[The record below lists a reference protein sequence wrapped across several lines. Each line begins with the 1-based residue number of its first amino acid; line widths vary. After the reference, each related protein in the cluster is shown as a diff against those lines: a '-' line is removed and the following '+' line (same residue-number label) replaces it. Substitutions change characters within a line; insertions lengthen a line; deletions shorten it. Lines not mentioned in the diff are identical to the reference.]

1 MFDIVAGI
9 MHFRF
14 LALVAAV
21 LLTLAQNTAAQF
33 KYPAAPTSNQVDDYN
48 GVKVADPYRPLE
60 NPDSPESRAWIE
72 AENKITFDFL
82 KTIPERDGIKK
93 RLTEVWDYERF
104 GVPFKD
110 GGRYFF
116 SKNAGLQNQ
125 NVIYTTTNFSGT
137 PRELLDPNLLAK
149 DGTIALGGLDVTDD
163 ARLMAYGLA
172 TAGSDWQQWKV
183 RDVETG
189 KDRQDLVDWVKF
201 SNASWKKDGSGF
213 FYSRY
218 DKPENKLRAQVYNH
232 KLFFHQLGSPQSHDK
247 LIYERPDQKEWLF
260 NAEVTD
266 DGHYLV
272 ITVQRGTDP
281 KNRIFY
287 KNLADPNSKVVELL
301 DTADAE
307 HNFIDNEG
315 PVFVFRTNLDAPL
328 GRMISIDT
336 SKPLKV
342 DELVPLDTADAE
354 HNFIDNEG
362 PVFVFRTNLDAPLG
376 RMISIDTSKP
386 LKVDELVPE
395 SRDKLEAVS
404 SVGER
409 FIAVYLKDAHS
420 AVKLFKRDGSSDG
433 EIALPGLGTAA
444 GFTGKRKDRET
455 FYSFTSFT
463 TPTEIFRYDFDKR
476 ASEPLFKPNVK
487 FNPDDYTTEQVFY
500 QSADGTR
507 VPMFISYKK
516 GMKREGQ
523 TPAFLYGYGGFDVSS
538 TPSFAPANLVWMEVG
553 GIYAVANLRGG
564 GEYGEKWHEAG
575 MLHTKQNV
583 FDDFIAAAQY
593 LIDNRFTSASKLAIG
608 GGSNGGLLVGACM
621 TQRPDLFGAALPN
634 VGVMDLLRFQKF
646 TIGWAWTSDYGTADK
661 PDDFRYLYAYS
672 PLHHIAK
679 GCCYPATFITTADH
693 DDRVVPAHS
702 FKFAATLQAAQGCDK
717 PTLIRIE
724 TKAGHG
730 AGKPTTKIIE
740 ETADRWAFLV
750 KELGM
755 KVSK

>member
-1 MFDIVAGI
+1 MFDIVAEI

-72 AENKITFDFL
+72 AENKITCDFL

-104 GVPFKD
+104 GVPFKEN
-110 GGRYFF
+110 GHYFF
-116 SKNAGLQNQ
+116 SKNSGLQNQ
-125 NVIYTTTNFSGT
+125 NVLYTTTNFSEA

-149 DGTIALGGLDVTDD
+149 DGTIALGGLDVTED
-163 ARLMAYGLA
+163 AGLMAYGLA
-172 TAGSDWQQWKV
+172 NAGSDWQQWKV
-183 RDVETG
+183 RDVTTG
-189 KDRQDLVDWVKF
+189 KDRQDLLDWVKF

-218 DKPENKLRAQVYNH
+218 DKPDEKDKLRSQVYNH
-232 KLFFHQLGSPQSHDK
+232 KLFFHQLGTPQSQDK

-266 DGHYLV
+266 DGRYLI

-301 DTADAE
+301 DKADAE
-307 HNFIDNEG
+307 YNFIDNEG

-328 GRMISIDT
+328 GRIISIDT
-336 SKPLKV
+336 SKALKI
-342 DELVPLDTADAE
+342 DEL
-354 HNFIDNEG
+354 
-362 PVFVFRTNLDAPLG
+362 
-376 RMISIDTSKP
+376 ISESK
-386 LKVDELVPE
+386 
-395 SRDKLEAVS
+395 DKLEAVS

-409 FIAVYLKDAHS
+409 FVAVYLQDAHS
-420 AVKLFKRDGSSDG
+420 AVKLFKRDGSPDG

-444 GFTGKRKDRET
+444 GFTGKRQDSET

-476 ASEPLFKPNVK
+476 ASELLFRPKVK
-487 FNPDDYTTEQVFY
+487 FSPDDYTTEQVFY

-516 GMKREGQ
+516 GMKRDGQ
-523 TPAFLYGYGGFDVSS
+523 IPTYLYGYGGFDISS
-538 TPSFAPANLVWMEVG
+538 TPSFAPANLVWMEMG

-575 MLHTKQNV
+575 MLHMKQNV
-583 FDDFIAAAQY
+583 FDDFTAAAQY
-593 LIDNRFTSASKLAIG
+593 LIDNKFTSTQKLSIG
-608 GGSNGGLLVGACM
+608 GGSNGGLLVGACI
-621 TQRPDLFGAALPN
+621 TQRPDLFGVALPN
-634 VGVMDLLRFQKF
+634 VGVMDMLRFQKF
-646 TIGWAWTSDYGTADK
+646 TIGWAWTSDYGRVDK
-661 PDDFRYLYAYS
+661 PDDFAYLYAYS

-693 DDRVVPAHS
+693 DDLVVPAHS

-717 PTLIRIE
+717 RTLIRIE
-724 TKAGHG
+724 TKSGHG

>member
-1 MFDIVAGI
+1 MLISPVFDIVAGI
-9 MHFRF
+9 MHFKF
-14 LALVAAV
+14 LPFAAVALV
-21 LLTLAQNTAAQF
+21 TLVQNTDAQTQF
-33 KYPAAPTSNQVDDYN
+33 KYPAGPANNQVDDYN

-82 KTIPERDGIKK
+82 KTIPERDGIRK

-104 GVPFKD
+104 GVPFKEEEH
-110 GGRYFF
+110 YFF
-116 SKNAGLQNQ
+116 SKNSGLQNQ
-125 NVIYTTTNFSGT
+125 NVIYTTTNLSGAS
-137 PRELLDPNLLAK
+137 RELLDPNLLAK

-183 RDVETG
+183 RDVGTG
-189 KDRQDLVDWVKF
+189 KDRQDLLDWVKF
-201 SNASWKKDGSGF
+201 SNTSWKKDGSGF

-218 DKPENKLRAQVYNH
+218 DKPDEKNKLRSQVYNH
-232 KLFFHQLGSPQSHDK
+232 KLFFHRLGTQQSQDK

-266 DGHYLV
+266 DGRYL
-272 ITVQRGTDP
+272 IISVQRGTDP

-301 DTADAE
+301 DKADAE
-307 HNFIDNEG
+307 YDFIDNEG
-315 PVFVFRTNLDAPL
+315 PVFVFRTNLGAPL
-328 GRMISIDT
+328 GRIISIDT
-336 SKPLKV
+336 SKSLPPKV
-342 DELVPLDTADAE
+342 DQ
-354 HNFIDNEG
+354 
-362 PVFVFRTNLDAPLG
+362 
-376 RMISIDTSKP
+376 
-386 LKVDELVPE
+386 LVPE
-395 SRDKLEAVS
+395 SKDKLEAVS
-404 SVGER
+404 SVGDR
-409 FIAVYLKDAHS
+409 FVAVCLKDAHS
-420 AVKLFKRDGSSDG
+420 AVKLFKRDGSADG

-444 GFTGKRKDRET
+444 GFTGKHQDRET

-476 ASEPLFKPNVK
+476 ASELLFKPNVK

-500 QSADGTR
+500 HSADGTR
-507 VPMFISYKK
+507 VPIFISYKK
-516 GMKREGQ
+516 GMKRDGQ
-523 TPAFLYGYGGFDVSS
+523 TPTYLYGYGGFDISS
-538 TPSFAPANLVWMEVG
+538 TPSFAPANLVWMEMG

-564 GEYGEKWHEAG
+564 GEYGENWHEAG

-583 FDDFIAAAQY
+583 FDDFIAAAHY
-593 LIDNRFTSASKLAIG
+593 LIDNKFTSTSKLAIG

-634 VGVMDLLRFQKF
+634 VGVMDMLRFQKF
-646 TIGWAWTSDYGTADK
+646 TIGWAWTSDYGSSAK
-661 PDDFRYLYAYS
+661 PDDFAFLYAYS

-717 PTLIRIE
+717 PVLIRIE

>member
-1 MFDIVAGI
+1 MLIPAVFDIVAGI
-9 MHFRF
+9 MHFKF
-14 LALVAAV
+14 LAFAAV
-21 LLTLAQNTAAQF
+21 ALVTLVQNTDAQTQF
-33 KYPAAPTSNQVDDYN
+33 KYPPGPANNQVDDYN

-82 KTIPERDGIKK
+82 KTIPERDGIRK

-104 GVPFKD
+104 GVPFKED
-110 GGRYFF
+110 GHYFF
-116 SKNAGLQNQ
+116 SKNSGLQNQ
-125 NVIYTTTNFSGT
+125 NVIYTTTNLSGAS
-137 PRELLDPNLLAK
+137 RELLDPNLLAK

-183 RDVETG
+183 RDVGTG
-189 KDRQDLVDWVKF
+189 KDRQDLLDWVKF

-218 DKPENKLRAQVYNH
+218 DKPDEKNKLRSQVYNH
-232 KLFFHQLGSPQSHDK
+232 KLFFHRLGTQQSQDK

-266 DGHYLV
+266 DGRYL
-272 ITVQRGTDP
+272 IISVQRGTDP

-301 DTADAE
+301 DKADAE
-307 HNFIDNEG
+307 YDFIDNEG
-315 PVFVFRTNLDAPL
+315 PVFVFRTNLGAPL
-328 GRMISIDT
+328 GRIISIDT
-336 SKPLKV
+336 SKSLPPKV
-342 DELVPLDTADAE
+342 DQ
-354 HNFIDNEG
+354 
-362 PVFVFRTNLDAPLG
+362 
-376 RMISIDTSKP
+376 
-386 LKVDELVPE
+386 LVPE
-395 SRDKLEAVS
+395 SKDKLEAVS
-404 SVGER
+404 SVGDR
-409 FIAVYLKDAHS
+409 FVAVCLKDAHS
-420 AVKLFKRDGSSDG
+420 AVKLFKRDGSADG

-444 GFTGKRKDRET
+444 GFTGKHQDRET

-476 ASEPLFKPNVK
+476 ASELLFKPNVK

-500 QSADGTR
+500 HSADGTR

-516 GMKREGQ
+516 GMKRDGQ
-523 TPAFLYGYGGFDVSS
+523 TPTYLYGYGGFDISS
-538 TPSFAPANLVWMEVG
+538 TPSFAPANLVWMEMG

-564 GEYGEKWHEAG
+564 GEYGENWHEAG

-583 FDDFIAAAQY
+583 FDDFIAAARY
-593 LIDNRFTSASKLAIG
+593 LIDNKFTSTSKLAIG

-634 VGVMDLLRFQKF
+634 VGVMDMLRFQKF
-646 TIGWAWTSDYGTADK
+646 TIGWAWTSNYGSSEK
-661 PDDFRYLYAYS
+661 PDDFAYLYAYS

-717 PTLIRIE
+717 PVLIRIE

-740 ETADRWAFLV
+740 ETVDRWAFLV

-755 KVSK
+755 KLSK

>member
-1 MFDIVAGI
+1 VLTFTLPFAGKGEATKSVWAWAMKI
-9 MHFRF
+9 AFTLSF
-14 LALVAAV
+14 SLAVVLAAES
-21 LLTLAQNTAAQF
+21 QRSF
-33 KYPAAPTSNQVDDYN
+33 EYPLAPTSSQVDDYF
-48 GVKVADPYRPLE
+48 GTKVPDPYRPLE
-60 NPDSPESRAWIE
+60 NPDSPESRKWIE
-72 AENKITFDFL
+72 AEDKLTFDFL

-104 GVPFKD
+104 GVPFKEER
-110 GGRYFF
+110 RYFF
-116 SKNAGLQNQ
+116 SKNTGLQNQ
-125 NVIYTTTNFSGT
+125 NVLYTTTNFAEQ
-137 PRELLDPNLLAK
+137 PRNLLDPNLLSK
-149 DGTIALGGLDVTDD
+149 DGTIALSGLDVTDD
-163 ARLMAYGLA
+163 AKLMAYGLA

-189 KDRQDLVDWVKF
+189 KDRQDVLDWVKF
-201 SNASWKKDGSGF
+201 SGASWKKDGSGF

-218 DKPENKLRAQVYNH
+218 DKPNEKLRSQVYNH
-232 KLFFHQLGSPQSHDK
+232 KLFFHQLGTPQSRDR

-266 DGHYLV
+266 DGRYLI

-287 KNLADPNSKVVELL
+287 KDLVDPNSEVIELL
-301 DTADAE
+301 DKADAE
-307 HNFIDNEG
+307 YDFLGNDG
-315 PVFVFRTNLDAPL
+315 SVFAFRTDLNAPL
-328 GRMISIDT
+328 GRIISIDT
-336 SKPLKV
+336 TKGLPPQIK
-342 DELVPLDTADAE
+342 
-354 HNFIDNEG
+354 
-362 PVFVFRTNLDAPLG
+362 
-376 RMISIDTSKP
+376 
-386 LKVDELVPE
+386 ELVPE
-395 SRDKLEAVS
+395 SSDKLEAVAA
-404 SVGER
+404 VGDR

-420 AVKLFKRDGSSDG
+420 LVKLFKPDGSPDG
-433 EIALPGLGTAA
+433 EIALPGLGTAG

-463 TPTEIFRYDFDKR
+463 TPTSIFRYDFDKR
-476 ASEPLFKPNVK
+476 ASDLLFQPKVK

-500 QSADGTR
+500 NPPQAGNSTR

-516 GMKREGQ
+516 GMKRDGQ
-523 TPAFLYGYGGFDVSS
+523 NPTYLYGYGGFDISE
-538 TPSFAPANLVWMEVG
+538 TPSFSPANLVWMEMG
-553 GIYAVANLRGG
+553 GIFAVPNVRGG

-575 MLHTKQNV
+575 MLHVKQNV

-593 LIDNRFTSASKLAIG
+593 LIDNHYTSTPKLAIG
-608 GGSNGGLLVGACM
+608 GGSNGGLLVGACL
-621 TQRPDLFGAALPN
+621 TQRPDLYGAALPA
-634 VGVMDLLRFQKF
+634 VGVMDMLRFQKF
-646 TIGWAWTSDYGTADK
+646 TIGWAWTSDYGSSQK
-661 PDDFRYLYAYS
+661 KEDFPFLYAYS

-679 GCCYPATFITTADH
+679 GCCYPATLITTADH

-755 KVSK
+755 KIAK

>member
-33 KYPAAPTSNQVDDYN
+33 KYPAAPTSNQADDYN

-72 AENKITFDFL
+72 AENKITFNFL

-110 GGRYFF
+110 AGRYFF

-149 DGTIALGGLDVTDD
+149 DGTIALGGLDVTID

-232 KLFFHQLGSPQSHDK
+232 KLFFHQLGTPQSHDK

-266 DGHYLV
+266 DGRYLV

-287 KNLADPNSKVVELL
+287 KNLADSNSKVVELL
-301 DTADAE
+301 DKADAE
-307 HNFIDNEG
+307 YNFIDNH
-315 PVFVFRTNLDAPL
+315 R
-328 GRMISIDT
+328 
-336 SKPLKV
+336 
-342 DELVPLDTADAE
+342 
-354 HNFIDNEG
+354 
-362 PVFVFRTNLDAPLG
+362 
-376 RMISIDTSKP
+376 
-386 LKVDELVPE
+386 
-395 SRDKLEAVS
+395 
-404 SVGER
+404 
-409 FIAVYLKDAHS
+409 
-420 AVKLFKRDGSSDG
+420 
-433 EIALPGLGTAA
+433 
-444 GFTGKRKDRET
+444 
-455 FYSFTSFT
+455 
-463 TPTEIFRYDFDKR
+463 
-476 ASEPLFKPNVK
+476 
-487 FNPDDYTTEQVFY
+487 
-500 QSADGTR
+500 
-507 VPMFISYKK
+507 
-516 GMKREGQ
+516 
-523 TPAFLYGYGGFDVSS
+523 
-538 TPSFAPANLVWMEVG
+538 
-553 GIYAVANLRGG
+553 
-564 GEYGEKWHEAG
+564 
-575 MLHTKQNV
+575 
-583 FDDFIAAAQY
+583 
-593 LIDNRFTSASKLAIG
+593 
-608 GGSNGGLLVGACM
+608 
-621 TQRPDLFGAALPN
+621 
-634 VGVMDLLRFQKF
+634 
-646 TIGWAWTSDYGTADK
+646 
-661 PDDFRYLYAYS
+661 
-672 PLHHIAK
+672 
-679 GCCYPATFITTADH
+679 
-693 DDRVVPAHS
+693 
-702 FKFAATLQAAQGCDK
+702 
-717 PTLIRIE
+717 
-724 TKAGHG
+724 
-730 AGKPTTKIIE
+730 
-740 ETADRWAFLV
+740 
-750 KELGM
+750 
-755 KVSK
+755 

>member
-1 MFDIVAGI
+1 MLISPVFDIVAGI
-9 MHFRF
+9 MHCTF
-14 LALVAAV
+14 LALAAAG
-21 LLTLAQNTAAQF
+21 LLALVQNTAAQAQL
-33 KYPAAPTSNQVDDYN
+33 KYPAAPTSDQVDDYN

-82 KTIPERDGIKK
+82 KTIPERGGIAK
-93 RLTEVWDYERF
+93 RLTEIWDCERF
-104 GVPFKD
+104 GVPFKED
-110 GGRYFF
+110 GQYFF
-116 SKNAGLQNQ
+116 SKNTGLQNQ
-125 NVIYTTTNFSGT
+125 NVIYTTTNFSET
-137 PRELLDPNLLAK
+137 PRQLLDPNLLAK

-183 RDVETG
+183 RDVRSG
-189 KDRQDLVDWVKF
+189 KDRIDLVDWVKF
-201 SNASWKKDGSGF
+201 SNGSWKKDGSGF

-218 DKPENKLRAQVYNH
+218 DKPDEKNKLRSQVYNH
-232 KLFFHQLGSPQSHDK
+232 KLFFHKLGTPQSRDK

-260 NAEVTD
+260 SAEVTN
-266 DGHYLV
+266 DGRYL
-272 ITVQRGTDP
+272 IISVQRGTDP

-287 KNLADPNSKVVELL
+287 KNLADPKSKVVELL
-301 DTADAE
+301 DKADAE
-307 HNFIDNEG
+307 YDFIDNEG

-328 GRMISIDT
+328 GRIISIDT
-336 SKPLKV
+336 RKPL
-342 DELVPLDTADAE
+342 PP
-354 HNFIDNEG
+354 I
-362 PVFVFRTNLDAPLG
+362 
-376 RMISIDTSKP
+376 
-386 LKVDELVPE
+386 VDELVPE
-395 SRDKLEAVS
+395 SRDKLEAVN

-409 FIAVYLKDAHS
+409 FVAVYLKDAHS
-420 AVKLFKRDGSSDG
+420 AVKLFKRDGSDDG

-476 ASEPLFKPNVK
+476 ASKLLFKPNQK

-500 QSADGTR
+500 QSADGTQ

-516 GMKREGQ
+516 GMKRDGQ
-523 TPAFLYGYGGFDVSS
+523 TPTYLYGYGGFDISS
-538 TPSFAPANLVWMEVG
+538 TPSFAPANLVWMEMG

-564 GEYGEKWHEAG
+564 GEYGENWHEAG

-583 FDDFIAAAQY
+583 FDDFIAAAHY
-593 LIDNRFTSASKLAIG
+593 LIDNKFTSTSKLAIG

-634 VGVMDLLRFQKF
+634 VGVMDMLRFQKF
-646 TIGWAWTSDYGTADK
+646 TIGWAWTSDYGSAEK
-661 PDDFRYLYAYS
+661 PDDFAYLYAYS
-672 PLHHIAK
+672 PLHHITK
-679 GCCYPATFITTADH
+679 GCCYPATLITTADH
-693 DDRVVPAHS
+693 DDRVIPAHS

-755 KVSK
+755 KVSKWTTP

>member
-1 MFDIVAGI
+1 

-14 LALVAAV
+14 LALAAAG
-21 LLTLAQNTAAQF
+21 LLTLVQNTAAQPQF

-48 GVKVADPYRPLE
+48 GVKVADPSRPLE
-60 NPDSPESRAWIE
+60 NPDSPESRTWIE
-72 AENKITFDFL
+72 AENNITFDFL
-82 KTIPERDGIKK
+82 KTIPERDGIRK
-93 RLTEVWDYERF
+93 RLTEIWDYERF
-104 GVPFKD
+104 GVPFKE

-116 SKNAGLQNQ
+116 SKNSGLQNQ
-125 NVIYTTTNFSGT
+125 NVLYTTTNFSET

-183 RDVETG
+183 RDVGTG
-189 KDRQDLVDWVKF
+189 KDRQDLLDWVKF

-218 DKPENKLRAQVYNH
+218 DKPNEKNKLRSQVYNH
-232 KLFFHQLGSPQSHDK
+232 KLFFHQLGTPQSHDK

-266 DGHYLV
+266 DGRYL
-272 ITVQRGTDP
+272 IISVQRGTDP

-301 DTADAE
+301 DKADAE
-307 HNFIDNEG
+307 YDFIDNEG
-315 PVFVFRTNLDAPL
+315 PVFVFRTNLGAPL
-328 GRMISIDT
+328 GRIISIDT
-336 SKPLKV
+336 SKPLPPKV
-342 DELVPLDTADAE
+342 DQ
-354 HNFIDNEG
+354 
-362 PVFVFRTNLDAPLG
+362 
-376 RMISIDTSKP
+376 
-386 LKVDELVPE
+386 LVPE
-395 SRDKLEAVS
+395 SKDKLEAVS
-404 SVGER
+404 SVGDR
-409 FIAVYLKDAHS
+409 FVAVCLKDAHS
-420 AVKLFKRDGSSDG
+420 AVKLFKRDGSADG

-444 GFTGKRKDRET
+444 GFTGKHQDRET

-476 ASEPLFKPNVK
+476 ASELLFKPNVK
-487 FNPDDYTTEQVFY
+487 FNPDDYATEQVFY
-500 QSADGTR
+500 HSADGTR

-516 GMKREGQ
+516 GMKRDGK
-523 TPAFLYGYGGFDVSS
+523 TPTYLYGYGGFDISS
-538 TPSFAPANLVWMEVG
+538 TPSFAPANLVWMEMG

-564 GEYGEKWHEAG
+564 GEYGENWHEAG

-583 FDDFIAAAQY
+583 FDDFIAAAHY
-593 LIDNRFTSASKLAIG
+593 LIDNKFTSTSKLAIG

-634 VGVMDLLRFQKF
+634 VGVMDMLRFQKF
-646 TIGWAWTSDYGTADK
+646 TIGWAWTSDYGSSEK
-661 PDDFRYLYAYS
+661 PDDFAYLYAYS

-717 PTLIRIE
+717 PVLIRIE

-740 ETADRWAFLV
+740 ETVDRWAFFV

-755 KVSK
+755 KLSK